1 MSTSAYCSRRG
12 SKVAEGLKREGRYYG
27 NELIPMLDRTHASP
41 KATEKTQ
48 QAEVLLPKYTTIAV
62 WRLAQHGCVE
72 LNVPIRRTVSGR
84 GHIKA
89 VHGAFGGLETGL
101 QICPSTAAHALQDP

>member
-48 QAEVLLPKYTTIAV
+48 QAEVLLPKYTCALTTVDSFAQG
-62 WRLAQHGCVE
+62 RLQLE
-72 LNVPIRRTVSGR
+72 RLDNMRPI
-84 GHIKA
+84 
-89 VHGAFGGLETGL
+89 
-101 QICPSTAAHALQDP
+101 QP